1 MPNFSIVE
9 RDYTQI
15 YDKFVTVWSKTRKR
29 KIGAHGV
36 SYSVSE
42 EYEELKSI
50 VGTWNDDNTISVKMI
65 DRE

>member
-1 MPNFSIVE
+1 M
-9 RDYTQI
+9 
-15 YDKFVTVWSKTRKR
+15 
-29 KIGAHGV
+29 GV